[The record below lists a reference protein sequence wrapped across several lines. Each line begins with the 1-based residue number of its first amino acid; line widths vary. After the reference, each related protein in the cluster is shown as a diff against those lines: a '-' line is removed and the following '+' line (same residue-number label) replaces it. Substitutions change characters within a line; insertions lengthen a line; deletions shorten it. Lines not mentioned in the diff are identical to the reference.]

1 MKIALFFI
9 LTLLL
14 FNPSRYTLKDK
25 KGSRLS
31 GPSTI
36 LWKITGKE
44 SKQPSYLLGTFH
56 LADADWLYTY
66 PEIQK
71 AIDETEF
78 ILTEAFTTDSTP
90 AFSIPRKDQLKAI
103 PLLDEEQYAT
113 LDSFF
118 IARVGEGI
126 KGNQDAENM
135 TVAEMR
141 GAIITTLISETKGP
155 NGITNFM
162 DLDLFK
168 YYQKLGRK
176 GGRLDRVAPSEFDSV
191 AIEHAREYLARSL
204 RYIEGSDKSDWN
216 IYHQDGIEDII
227 SRYKAF
233 DLDYKLDQHADKM
246 ELLSDFD
253 FVPVEE
259 RNKNWISK
267 ITSMIST
274 RPTLIA
280 VGLGHLYYRTG
291 VISLLR
297 KDGYKVEPIILSK
310 K

>member
-1 MKIALFFI
+1 MRIALLFT
-9 LTLLL
+9 LTILL
-14 FNPSRYTLKDK
+14 FDPLK
-25 KGSRLS
+25 SLS
-31 GPSTI
+31 GKDSHLPGPSTI

-44 SKQPSYLLGTFH
+44 SKKPSYLLGTFH
-56 LADADWLYTY
+56 LADVDWLYTY
-66 PEIQK
+66 PEIQQ

-78 ILTEAFTTDSTP
+78 ILTEAFTTDSITAP
-90 AFSIPRKDQLKAI
+90 SIPHKDQLKAL
-103 PLLDEEQYAT
+103 PLLDEGQHAK

-141 GAIITTLISETKGP
+141 SAIMFTLISQTKGP
-155 NGITNFM
+155 NGVTSFM

-176 GGRLDRVAPSEFDSV
+176 GDRLDRVAPSEFDS
-191 AIEHAREYLARSL
+191 ATIGHAKEYLARSL
-204 RYIEGSDKSDWN
+204 SYIEGSDKSNWN
-216 IYHQDGIEDII
+216 IYHQDGVEDVL

-233 DLDYKLDQHADKM
+233 DFDYKLDQHADKI
-246 ELLSDFD
+246 EVSPDFD

-259 RNKNWISK
+259 RNKNWMSK

-280 VGLGHLYYRTG
+280 VGLSHLYYRTG

-297 KDGYKVEPIILSK
+297 EKGYKVEPIILSK